1 MKPYG
6 LAPPY
11 ARFAR
16 WRSRACRRSSSSSG
30 VSVLASTGEA
40 HEWSRRS
47 PGFAVYFWPVALRR
61 RLAPRVPMP
70 RRYQGPAHVSGI
82 PSPCATMAP
91 LLRFAP
97 PGCNALHVEGIPS
110 LRGGLGRSAP
120 AGRRMRSRAKPASTA
135 GLRLGG
141 SWARSSGGMSDDA
154 GCELPRLASAI
165 GGAQNGTQGRSRA
178 GHPPLSSASVEL
190 RRLALDPRACNTGVY
205 NPRELLNWGSID

>member
-1 MKPYG
+1 MVCGYARSLDIGGGSG
-6 LAPPY
+6 LSEVDAASRRAPP
-11 ARFAR
+11 FAR
-16 WRSRACRRSSSSSG
+16 SA
-30 VSVLASTGEA
+30 
-40 HEWSRRS
+40 
-47 PGFAVYFWPVALRR
+47 RR
-61 RLAPRVPMP
+61 RTRCHSSACVHC
-70 RRYQGPAHVSGI
+70 GPGI